1 MGRVRELL
9 FCHGTASA
17 VGSAHSRGCKESYAT
32 EEAGMD
38 RHDERK
44 NWSRAGDEKRGRL
57 RMKKKK
63 KKKEKMSDLREKV
76 KPLIT
81 VQEDAGEQLY
91 AIVDFSL
98 PDDPE
103 IRRIISKRH
112 STGNISAVTYIGK
125 VGADRTCSSK
135 RAVMN
140 MDNVPPARFWQSV
153 QIMELLYR
161 ARGATMTVS
170 RYDGKTMRE
179 AAELM
184 KSLDAGRVWIGSE
197 CDQINL

>member
-1 MGRVRELL
+1 
-9 FCHGTASA
+9 
-17 VGSAHSRGCKESYAT
+17 
-32 EEAGMD
+32 
-38 RHDERK
+38 
-44 NWSRAGDEKRGRL
+44 
-57 RMKKKK
+57 MKKKK